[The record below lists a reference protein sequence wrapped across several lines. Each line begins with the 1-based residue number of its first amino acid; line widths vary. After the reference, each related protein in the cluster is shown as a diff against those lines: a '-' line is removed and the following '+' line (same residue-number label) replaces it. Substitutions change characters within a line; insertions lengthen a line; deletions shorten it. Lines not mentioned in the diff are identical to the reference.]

1 MPFRFRLGLKK
12 SLSICEIIF
21 DISYVRFLETSKG
34 IDSVF
39 SAIECCINTFE
50 DILFHN
56 RCTYLRKEIIAFA
69 VCFAAFVLALPNVF
83 EGGIYFYKLMDWY
96 TCVQSLAI
104 LMAVEVIV
112 VLWIYGSTNLR

>member
-1 MPFRFRLGLKK
+1 MSTVAQGNIL
-12 SLSICEIIF
+12 
-21 DISYVRFLETSKG
+21 DAYKG

-39 SAIECCINTFE
+39 SAIECCINTVE

-56 RCTYLRKEIIAFA
+56 GHKYLRKETTAFI
-69 VCFAAFVLALPNVF
+69 VCFAAFLLALPNVF

>member
-1 MPFRFRLGLKK
+1 MSAVAHKK
-12 SLSICEIIF
+12 I
-21 DISYVRFLETSKG
+21 LEALKG

-39 SAIECCINTFE
+39 SAIECCINTLE

-56 RCTYLRKEIIAFA
+56 GYKYIRKETIAFV
-69 VCFAAFVLALPNVF
+69 VCFAAFLLALPNVF

-104 LMAVEVIV
+104 LMAIEVIV

>member
-1 MPFRFRLGLKK
+1 MII
-12 SLSICEIIF
+12 SLSDF
-21 DISYVRFLETSKG
+21 TRLEDFGGLKG

-39 SAIECCINTFE
+39 SAIECCINTLE
-50 DILFHN
+50 DILFHQGS
-56 RCTYLRKEIIAFA
+56 TYIKKEIIALA

-112 VLWIYGSTNLR
+112 VLWIYGSAQLR